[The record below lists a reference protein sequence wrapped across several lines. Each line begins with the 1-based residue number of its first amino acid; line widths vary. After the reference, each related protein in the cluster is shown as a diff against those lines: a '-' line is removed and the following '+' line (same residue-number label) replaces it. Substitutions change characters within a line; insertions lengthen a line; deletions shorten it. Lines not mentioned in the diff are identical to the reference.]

1 MKKLAVIA
9 AVLCLFSLSI
19 FAQSKTSFAGNWEL
33 DAKKSKL
40 PEMSRVESI
49 SMKVTQTDKDL
60 KIESTT
66 KRTPRPES
74 DGNSGAGNR
83 RGNWGGGGFGGD
95 GMQTY
100 NYSLEGKETSTE
112 AVAGIP
118 AASATLKANLEK
130 DGKLNLTSTRKFNSQ
145 MGETTV
151 TTRETWELLD
161 GGKTLKLVRET
172 QSPRGTQT
180 SEMYFTKK

>member
-9 AVLCLFSLSI
+9 AVFCLFSLSA
-19 FAQSKTSFAGNWEL
+19 FAQSKTNFAGNWEL

-40 PEMSRVESI
+40 SEMSRIEAI
-49 SMKVTQTDKDL
+49 TMKVTQTDKDL

-66 KRTPRPES
+66 KRAARPEG
-74 DGNSGAGNR
+74 DGSGAGNR
-83 RGNWGGGGFGGD
+83 RGNWGGGLGGD
-95 GMQTY
+95 GTQVF

-145 MGETTV
+145 MGEVTV
-151 TTRETWELLD
+151 TTKETWELTD
-161 GGKTLKLVRET
+161 GGKTLKVVREM

>member
-1 MKKLAVIA
+1 MKKLAVITA
-9 AVLCLFSLSI
+9 LFCLFSLSA
-19 FAQSKTSFAGNWEL
+19 FAQSKTNFAGNWEL

-40 PEMSRVESI
+40 PEMSRIEA
-49 SMKVTQTDKDL
+49 MTMTVTQTDKDL
-60 KIESTT
+60 KIEQTT
-66 KRTPRPES
+66 KRAARPES
-74 DGNSGAGNR
+74 DGSGAGNR

-95 GMQTY
+95 GTQVF
-100 NYSLEGKETSTE
+100 NYSLEGKETATE

-118 AASATLKANLEK
+118 AASAVLKANLEK

-145 MGETTV
+145 MGEVTV
-151 TTRETWELLD
+151 TTKETWELTE
-161 GGKTLKLVRET
+161 GGKTLKVVREM

>member
-9 AVLCLFSLSI
+9 AVFCLFSLSV
-19 FAQSKTSFAGNWEL
+19 FAQTKTNFAGNWEL
-33 DAKKSKL
+33 DVKKSKL
-40 PEMSRVESI
+40 PEMSRVEAVT
-49 SMKVTQTDKDL
+49 MKVTQTDKDL
-60 KIESTT
+60 KVESTT
-66 KRTPRPES
+66 KRTARPES
-74 DGNSGAGNR
+74 DVNSGAGNR
-83 RGNWGGGGFGGD
+83 RGGWGGGFGGD
-95 GMQTY
+95 GTQTL

-145 MGETTV
+145 AGETTV
-151 TTRETWELLD
+151 TTKESWELLD
-161 GGKTLKLVRET
+161 GGKTLKVVRET
-172 QSPRGTQT
+172 ESRRGIQT

>member
-1 MKKLAVIA
+1 MKKLAILA
-9 AVLCLFSLSI
+9 AVFCLFSLSAL
-19 FAQSKTSFAGNWEL
+19 AQTKPNFSGNWEL
-33 DAKKSKL
+33 DVKKSKL
-40 PEMSRVESI
+40 GEMSRIEAL

-60 KIESTT
+60 KVESTT
-66 KRTPRPES
+66 KRTPRPEG
-74 DGNSGAGNR
+74 DGTGAGNR

-95 GMQTY
+95 GTQTL

-130 DGKLNLTSTRKFNSQ
+130 SGKLNLTSTRKFNSQ

-151 TTRETWELLD
+151 TTKETWELLD
-161 GGKTLKLVRET
+161 GGKTLKVVREMET
-172 QSPRGTQT
+172 RRGIQT